1 MPEIPAPTIRTSK
14 CSIDCEAEAAR
25 VVAMTLM
32 SPVLFPGLAAC
43 AQDVYNGHH
52 QACNAPDQPAEI
64 TALNPTGA
72 RSVKSSRCKA

>member
-43 AQDVYNGHH
+43 AQDVCNGHH
-52 QACNAPDQPAEI
+52 RRTICQI
-64 TALNPTGA
+64 NPP
-72 RSVKSSRCKA
+72 KSQC